1 MAGSGPHEALAAA
14 FEQQRERLV
23 AVAYRML
30 GSRLDA
36 EDAVQEAWIRLARQ
50 DAAAIDNLAGWLTT
64 VVGRVWRQPSTCCAR
79 ARPGPSCRTKTGCP
93 SWW

>member
-1 MAGSGPHEALAAA
+1 MTGTGAHEALAGA

-30 GSRLDA
+30 GSRVDA

-50 DAAAIDNLAGWLTT
+50 DA
-64 VVGRVWRQPSTCCAR
+64 
-79 ARPGPSCRTKTGCP
+79 
-93 SWW
+93 